1 MKHYIEVLIARLWN
15 RSKSRATK
23 QARTLALDLG
33 LRILDDGTSRGR
45 ITLANDRRTEH
56 LAVLGK
62 TGTGKSSLLRYMAK
76 QDIASSRGFVFFD
89 LHGDATPF
97 LLATVAARELATN
110 QDLSGRLIVIEP
122 SDAEYSVGLNPLEGQ
137 DNGEGFVKSAEFT
150 QVLRRHWGLDYLGA
164 RTDELLRNSLYV
176 LAQNRLTLLE
186 MSLLL
191 SHAAFRAACV
201 KNVRNAE
208 VRQYFELR
216 YDKVSAAM
224 AAAMREPILNKVS
237 AFTSDHRFRHVIGQQ
252 QSTFSVLEAM
262 DRGYWIV
269 LNLHKGKLGEQA
281 ATLGSLFLTKIKH
294 ALFARRSRELF
305 TLYCDEI
312 QNLVAYGNDLETML
326 SESRKFGIGIVSANQ
341 FLDQYP
347 PEMRSALAAIGSH
360 IFFQLSAP
368 DAQQIATALDGG
380 RSLVEILK
388 NLPHRHMVVKVG
400 HERWQRAVVSTVQS
414 PNINTR
420 DLYERCRARWAKKRT
435 EIEQEITARQAALAG
450 TNDEVLDA
458 WE

>member
-1 MKHYIEVLIARLWN
+1 MKTFLERLLVRLWN
-15 RSKSRATK
+15 RSRVRTTK
-23 QARTLALDLG
+23 QVRTLSLDLG
-33 LRILDDGTSRGR
+33 LRILDDGSWRGR
-45 ITLANDRRTEH
+45 IVLANEKRTEH
-56 LAVLGK
+56 VAVLGK

-97 LLATVAARELATN
+97 LLAAVAAQERATK

-122 SDAEYSVGLNPLEGQ
+122 SDPECSVGLNPLEGHAS
-137 DNGEGFVKSAEFT
+137 GEEFLQSAEFT

-191 SHAAFRAACV
+191 SDAVFRGACI

-216 YDKVSAAM
+216 YDQVSEP
-224 AAAMREPILNKVS
+224 MRATMKEPILNKLS
-237 AFTSDHRFRHVIGQQ
+237 AFTADPRFRHIVGQR

-262 DRGYWIV
+262 DRGCWIV

-281 ATLGSLFLTKIKH
+281 ATLGSLFLTKTKH
-294 ALFARRSRELF
+294 SVFGRRSRDLF

-312 QNLVAYGNDLETML
+312 QNLVAYGSDLETML

-347 PEMRSALAAIGSH
+347 PEMRSALTAIGSH

-368 DAQQIATALDGG
+368 DGHQIATALDGG
-380 RSLVEILK
+380 KALVEILK
-388 NLPHRHMVVKVG
+388 NLPHRHMIVKLG
-400 HERWQRAVVSTVQS
+400 HERWQQAVVPTIQS
-414 PNINTR
+414 PNVDTD

-435 EIEQEITARQAALAG
+435 EIEQEIAARRATLAH
-450 TNDEVLDA
+450 TNDEALDA